1 MSGFQVRAGGSGLN
15 TVVMVNQLS
24 TNSCELGNYYCERRG
39 VPPENVLR
47 IAWPGDNIS
56 WSSGDFQTNLLSPL
70 LDMLTARQLSNQIDY
85 VVLSM
90 DIPFQTLD
98 GTKPNSTTS
107 ALFYGLKDDS
117 GANWMDV
124 TNSYSTSEQVFQ
136 QAKPASA
143 PSRSFLTSM
152 ITAGSLAQAKML
164 VDQGVASDGTFPAQT
179 VILAKSSDPL
189 RNVRYHAFD
198 NAIFNT
204 RLRGNYSMVRTN
216 EDSPVVQ
223 TNLLGFQ
230 TGLANLSIPPNGCS
244 PGAMADSLTSF
255 GGIIFGPNGQTS
267 LLAFINAGA
276 AGSYGTVTE
285 PSTNPQKFPDPQA
298 YFYQSRGFSL
308 TECYYQ
314 SLYAPYQGL
323 IVAEPLAAPFAQT
336 GSGNWTGGASN
347 AVLTGTAQLGMAFLA
362 SDGNHPLQ
370 QIDLFVDGKYFQTVT
385 NLAPRPGNLLT
396 VTLNGYP
403 LTYTVPTNATPATV
417 ANDLATLLNGLDTNL
432 TQVAAL
438 VHGDRV
444 ELHLSAANGPAT
456 PFFFTDRTTTN
467 PAGRYY
473 KVQYVSSLLPPQLTS
488 PGRSTNG
495 AFRAHME
502 TPLGVASYVQAST
515 DLASWLTIFTNL
527 VGGPLDWVDAAAS
540 GYTRRFYR
548 IVETV
553 PNPIPQ
559 LASLG
564 LTSGPGFKLRVSTA
578 SVLPYTIQSSTN
590 LADWTPVYTNSAG
603 GTMDFID
610 AQATNTARRF
620 FRALVLAQT
629 AAAPAVSVQSSTNA
643 DGLLLQVQG
652 AVQPYVILE
661 SADQIQWTPVFTNVA
676 VGQVQATVGSSAGS
690 AGALTTFLTVS
701 RSAFLDSI
709 ANGLHAFSFSG
720 SITVGAWL
728 QATVTKTN
736 GAVLSLNVTN
746 QSVTA
751 ALFDLVQQLV
761 AAINS
766 SPALQGSDGLVAED
780 LSAGAF
786 GSASC
791 NLRARSPGRD
801 AAAIQ
806 VQLLASAG
814 ANANPSTPVSLNVN
828 LPDLQPRNHL
838 YVSAGATSLAATF
851 PLDTTRLADG
861 FHELA
866 AVAYEG
872 SDVRTQTR
880 ITLPIQVQNSPL
892 SASLTLL
899 DLAGTAPVQGTY
911 HIQVA
916 ANTGGVSAISLFS
929 TGGLLSTLTNQS
941 TATFTVA
948 GSTLGA
954 GLHPFYAQVQT
965 PGGAQYRTQVQWAR
979 LVNPQ

>member
-1 MSGFQVRAGGSGLN
+1 
-15 TVVMVNQLS
+15 
-24 TNSCELGNYYCERRG
+24 
-39 VPPENVLR
+39 
-47 IAWPGDNIS
+47 
-56 WSSGDFQTNLLSPL
+56 
-70 LDMLTARQLSNQIDY
+70 
-85 VVLSM
+85 
-90 DIPFQTLD
+90 
-98 GTKPNSTTS
+98 
-107 ALFYGLKDDS
+107 
-117 GANWMDV
+117 
-124 TNSYSTSEQVFQ
+124 
-136 QAKPASA
+136 
-143 PSRSFLTSM
+143 
-152 ITAGSLAQAKML
+152 
-164 VDQGVASDGTFPAQT
+164 
-179 VILAKSSDPL
+179 
-189 RNVRYHAFD
+189 
-198 NAIFNT
+198 
-204 RLRGNYSMVRTN
+204 
-216 EDSPVVQ
+216 
-223 TNLLGFQ
+223 
-230 TGLANLSIPPNGCS
+230 
-244 PGAMADSLTSF
+244 
-255 GGIIFGPNGQTS
+255 
-267 LLAFINAGA
+267 
-276 AGSYGTVTE
+276 
-285 PSTNPQKFPDPQA
+285 
-298 YFYQSRGFSL
+298 
-308 TECYYQ
+308 
-314 SLYAPYQGL
+314 
-323 IVAEPLAAPFAQT
+323 
-336 GSGNWTGGASN
+336 
-347 AVLTGTAQLGMAFLA
+347 
-362 SDGNHPLQ
+362 
-370 QIDLFVDGKYFQTVT
+370 
-385 NLAPRPGNLLT
+385 
-396 VTLNGYP
+396 
-403 LTYTVPTNATPATV
+403 V
-417 ANDLATLLNGLDTNL
+417 ANGLATLLNGSDTNL

-444 ELHLSAANGPAT
+444 ELHLLAANGPAT
-456 PFFFTDRTTTN
+456 PFFFTDRTTNN

-473 KVQYVSSLLPPQLTS
+473 KVQYVPSLLAPQLTS
-488 PGRSTNG
+488 PSRSNNG
-495 AFRAHME
+495 AFRMH
-502 TPLGVASYVQAST
+502 
-515 DLASWLTIFTNL
+515 
-527 VGGPLDWVDAAAS
+527 
-540 GYTRRFYR
+540 
-548 IVETV
+548 
-553 PNPIPQ
+553 
-559 LASLG
+559 
-564 LTSGPGFKLRVSTA
+564 VSTA

-603 GTMDFID
+603 GTIDFID

-746 QSVTA
+746 LSVTA
-751 ALFDLVQQLV
+751 VLFDLVQQLV

-838 YVSAGATSLAATF
+838 YVSAGASSLAVTF

-880 ITLPIQVQNSPL
+880 ITLPIQIQNSPL

-899 DLAGTAPVQGTY
+899 DLAGTEPVQGTY

-916 ANTGGVSAISLFS
+916 ANTSGVSAISLFS
-929 TGGLLSTLTNQS
+929 TGGLLTTLTNQS

-948 GSTLGA
+948 GSTLGT
-954 GLHPFYAQVQT
+954 GLHPFYALVQA
-965 PGGAQYRTQVQWAR
+965 PSGAQYRTQVQWAR

>member
-1 MSGFQVRAGGSGLN
+1 MSGFQVGAGGSGLN
-15 TVVMVNQLS
+15 TVVVVNQLS

-47 IAWPGDNIS
+47 IPWAGGNIS
-56 WSSGDFQTNLLSPL
+56 WSSTDFQTNLLSPL

-90 DIPFQTLD
+90 DIPFQTLN
-98 GTKPNSTTS
+98 GVKLNSTTS

-117 GANWMDV
+117 GAHWMDV

-143 PSRSFLTSM
+143 PNRSFLTSM

-164 VDQGVASDGTFPAQT
+164 VDQGVASDGTFPAHT

-308 TECYYQ
+308 AECYYQ

-336 GSGNWTGGASN
+336 GSGNWTGVASN
-347 AVLTGTAQLGMAFLA
+347 AVLSGTAQLGMAFVA
-362 SDGNHPLQ
+362 SDANHTLQ

-396 VTLNGYP
+396 VSLNGYS
-403 LTYTVPTNATPATV
+403 LTYTVPTNATPVTV
-417 ANDLATLLNGLDTNL
+417 ANGLATLLNGSDTNL

-444 ELHLSAANGPAT
+444 ELHLLAADGPAT
-456 PFFFTDRTTTN
+456 PFFFTDRATTN

-473 KVQYVSSLLPPQLTS
+473 RVQYVSSLFPPQLTS
-488 PGRSTNG
+488 PSRSANG
-495 AFRAHME
+495 AFCVH
-502 TPLGVASYVQAST
+502 VA
-515 DLASWLTIFTNL
+515 
-527 VGGPLDWVDAAAS
+527 
-540 GYTRRFYR
+540 
-548 IVETV
+548 
-553 PNPIPQ
+553 
-559 LASLG
+559 
-564 LTSGPGFKLRVSTA
+564 TA
-578 SVLPYTIQSSTN
+578 SALPYTIQSSTN
-590 LADWTPVYTNSAG
+590 LADWTPVYTNSTG
-603 GTMDFID
+603 GTADFID

-620 FRALVLAQT
+620 FRALASPQT
-629 AAAPAVSVQSSTNA
+629 SSAPTVSVQSRTNA
-643 DGLLLQVQG
+643 GGLLLQVTG
-652 AVQPYVILE
+652 ATQPYVTLE
-661 SADQIQWTPVFTNVA
+661 SADQIQWTPMFTNLA
-676 VGQVQATVGSSAGS
+676 VGQVQTTVGSSAGS
-690 AGALTTFLTVS
+690 AGVLTTFLTAS
-701 RSAFLDSI
+701 RGTFLDSI
-709 ANGLHAFSFSG
+709 ANGLHAFNFSG
-720 SITVGAWL
+720 TITVGAWL

-736 GAVLSLNVTN
+736 GAVLSLSVTN
-746 QSVTA
+746 LSVTA
-751 ALFDLVQQLV
+751 VLSDLVQQLV
-761 AAINS
+761 VAINS

-791 NLRARSPGRD
+791 NLRARSPGRE

-806 VQLLASAG
+806 VQLFVSAG

-838 YVSAGATSLAATF
+838 YVSAGASSLAATF
-851 PLDTTRLADG
+851 PLDTTGLADG

-880 ITLPIQVQNSPL
+880 ITLPIQIQNSPL

-899 DLAGTAPVQGTY
+899 DLAGNAPVQGTY

-916 ANTGGVSAISLFS
+916 ANTSGVSAISLFS
-929 TGGLLSTLTNQS
+929 TGGLLTTLTNQS
-941 TATFTVA
+941 TATFTIA

-965 PGGAQYRTQVQWAR
+965 AGGAQYRTQVQWAR
-979 LVNPQ
+979 LVNPL